1 MFARNSLRL
10 FHRTSLSSRFHPC
23 TCSQILSFDKD
34 LATFSSTSGS
44 TETEGEAKPKARR
57 RRRHRFRTT
66 TDDIP
71 SFQEFQQQVKVRSL
85 FRQFLRLTSP
95 IASDDVSS
103 DLRTQIRREFRANT
117 GNQLDQWDIKRALSE
132 GGKRLKELSAMLHSI
147 PMKKPVDNGVVSA
160 QEKPEE
166 SSSQWPW
173 QSDTPRPPPLR
184 FPSKSESS

>member
-1 MFARNSLRL
+1 MFVRNSLRT
-10 FHRTSLSSRFHPC
+10 FDRTSLSSRFHPC
-23 TCSQILSFDKD
+23 TCSQILLCFDKD
-34 LATFSSTSGS
+34 LATFSSTSGATD
-44 TETEGEAKPKARR
+44 TEGAEGEAKPKARR

-71 SFQEFQQQVKVRSL
+71 SFQDFQQQVKVRSL

-95 IASDDVSS
+95 IASEDVSS
-103 DLRTQIRREFRANT
+103 DLRAQIRREFRANT

-147 PMKKPVDNGVVSA
+147 PMKKSVDNDAVST

-166 SSSQWPW
+166 SQWPW
-173 QSDTPRPPPLR
+173 QSDKPRAPPLR
-184 FPSKSESS
+184 FPSKSS